1 MYPERVKILLF
12 NRKMMD
18 CANFDQHMTC
28 LEDSNSTGTLK
39 KPILMIA
46 FITEETKTFDNT
58 LVTKNQGFWPKNI
71 TKGCFECFTHL
82 FRLGLQSLW
91 KILIKRLKR
100 TSYNLIGSSE

>member
-1 MYPERVKILLF
+1 
-12 NRKMMD
+12 MD

-46 FITEETKTFDNT
+46 FITEGTKTFDNT

-71 TKGCFECFTHL
+71 TKGCFECFYALVSFWITK
-82 FRLGLQSLW
+82 FVENINQEIEEDILQFDRF
-91 KILIKRLKR
+91 K
-100 TSYNLIGSSE
+100 